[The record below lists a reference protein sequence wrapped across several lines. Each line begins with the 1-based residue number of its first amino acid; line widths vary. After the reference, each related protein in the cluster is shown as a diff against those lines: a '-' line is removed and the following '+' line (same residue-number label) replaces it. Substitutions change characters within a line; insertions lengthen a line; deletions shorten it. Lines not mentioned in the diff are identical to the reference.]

1 MKKNMKGNIQGAM
14 KLSGELRDY
23 IMSFFEHNLTE
34 GYYPDEVRGKLE
46 EGKRKTVSVNV
57 YERNPIAR
65 KQCMDYYGVQCQ
77 VCEMNFENTYGE
89 VEKDFIHV
97 HHIIPLHEIQQDYIV
112 DPIKDLIPVCP
123 NCHAMLHRKEI
134 GAYLSIEQLRE
145 RILSNLKKATDKNQW
160 LSCLFNGR
168 PLR

>member
-1 MKKNMKGNIQGAM
+1 
-14 KLSGELRDY
+14 
-23 IMSFFEHNLTE
+23 
-34 GYYPDEVRGKLE
+34 
-46 EGKRKTVSVNV
+46 
-57 YERNPIAR
+57 
-65 KQCMDYYGVQCQ
+65 
-77 VCEMNFENTYGE
+77 MNFENTYGE